1 MFTNKPLRS
10 ILTIVLLSFIGVQ
23 PLSVVAAQ
31 SDDTQVRITQVDN
44 SKFPN
49 VTVYVSAT
57 DASGNPVGIDPQTIQ
72 INENGQAMQLVDV
85 KGGGEVVGGEAIPV
99 TTMLV
104 IDISGSMDKNNKIG
118 AAKEAAKTYIRGM
131 RSGDQAGLIT
141 YDTQVYNVQPI
152 TADTTALTS
161 AIDGLQTGSDT
172 AMYNALIEAEK
183 ALEGVSGRKA
193 IIVLTDGMDNQSS
206 SNANDVI
213 NGIGESGLSI
223 SAIGFGDTT
232 ATGQEGLDETGLQ
245 SLAEQAGGQYAFATD
260 AQTLSTLYQQYG
272 QSLQSEY
279 AVTYVSP
286 STLRDGINRSLTI
299 SLSAAGVSAEGA
311 YNPGGVLPEVSSRSW
326 TLFGGILAFLLILLA
341 APTLVGLF
349 GRTVQTIGSATSSP
363 SSSKSKS
370 RIKLDRPPVTNTQP
384 RVRLK

>member
-104 IDISGSMDKNNKIG
+104 IDISGSMDKNNKIS